1 MNPTY
6 IAIIVIFIVLLIQ
19 QRNETAWLKQRMA
32 KNKEDHKEMVEL
44 AKRFIGKECII
55 STFNNQ
61 LTGTIRE
68 VSEGAIFLE
77 GKEGAE
83 AVNLDFIVRIREY
96 PRKKNGKKKSIVV
109 D

>member
-1 MNPTY
+1 MYTATASDGGEALEPTY

-19 QRNETAWLKQRMA
+19 QRNEAAWLKQHFG
-32 KNKEDHKEMVEL
+32 KKKEDPIAMVEL

-61 LTGTIRE
+61 LTGTVRE
-68 VSEGAIFLE
+68 VSDGAILLE

-83 AVNLDFIVRIREY
+83 AVNLDFTN
-96 PRKKNGKKKSIVV
+96 PLQKLC
-109 D
+109 